1 VNEMETLAMFK
12 CVVKIF
18 GLPREISEL
27 REVEVELKE
36 GASMEE
42 VIAALRHKIPALE
55 GLVIRTG
62 EDRLV
67 EHYKFNVNGLFYF
80 DGMDFQLQSGDRIA
94 LLMPVT
100 GG

>member
-1 VNEMETLAMFK
+1 MFK

-18 GLPREISEL
+18 GLPREISDL
-27 REVEVELKE
+27 REVEVELKD
-36 GASMEE
+36 GASMGD
-42 VIAALRHKIPALE
+42 VIAALRQKIPTLE
-55 GLVIRTG
+55 GPVIRND

-67 EHYKFNVNGLFYF
+67 EYYKFNVNGLFYF